1 MAGTA
6 KPRVH
11 SMLHADGKTVVKR
24 FECMGLYLQ
33 EINREITFSMQQFLN
48 LFLNVF
54 IAIYQIFAVVKVV
67 KNWSK

>member
-24 FECMGLYLQ
+24 FECMGLYL
-33 EINREITFSMQQFLN
+33 REITFSVQQFLN
-48 LFLNVF
+48 LVLNVF
-54 IAIYQIFAVVKVV
+54 IAITK
-67 KNWSK
+67 